1 MLPVP
6 EEVRNMH
13 EKIDRIVETL
23 HRQSQVMERLAERIG
38 ALKSYEQK
46 IAEMGRE
53 LTEIRNTLAVIKDCV
68 RFDRVA

>member
-1 MLPVP
+1 MGVLPVP

-23 HRQSQVMERLAERIG
+23 HSQSRLLEMMAERIRT
-38 ALKSYEQK
+38 LKSDDQK

-53 LTEIRNTLAVIKDCV
+53 LTEIRSTLTVIKDCV
-68 RFDRVA
+68 R